1 MQKVTLPKSL
11 ELIGYEAFDRN
22 SINKVYYNGAESEW
36 NEKQFALAMGLSP
49 YVKVEFAEGNDNGE
63 SISNTSDE
71 SVEASKEVSQE
82 VSNNEKNDEDTNGI
96 MIVSIVVI
104 IAIVICAIAVM
115 FVKRKAK

>member
-1 MQKVTLPKSL
+1 L

-49 YVKVEFAEGNDNGE
+49 YAKVKFADGNVNGE
-63 SISNTSDE
+63 SVSNTSDE

-82 VSNNEKNDEDTNGI
+82 VSNNAKNDEDTNGI

-104 IAIVICAIAVM
+104 ITVVVCSIVV
-115 FVKRKAK
+115 VVLRRKAK